1 MDELINIR
9 KVSKSFGISTRTIRY
24 YEEIGLLESKR
35 PDGSKYRFYDKES
48 IHKLE
53 QILLLRSVKFSLEDI
68 SRILSCKNSTESLV
82 MLQQR
87 ADELGKQIKS
97 LSETKRIVD
106 SIVKI
111 SNENGIESVNL
122 YQLLKELIYLN
133 KNNEGMIGLMKH
145 EYKDIIK
152 ITVGKELIPICDPQ
166 QGEILLNAIKLMR
179 KEIETKTNKKIP
191 LIRVVD
197 IETLSDYEYEI
208 YIKDI
213 KVFSGSLDAI
223 DKNNYVKDII
233 GKLSQIIE
241 KKMNEITEG

>member
-35 PDGSKYRFYDKES
+35 PDDSKYRFYDKES

-68 SRILSCKNSTESLV
+68 SRILSCKSSTKSLV

-111 SNENGIESVNL
+111 SIENGIESVNL

-133 KNNEGMIGLMKH
+133 KSNKGMIGLMKH

-152 ITVGKELIPICDPQ
+152 VTVGKELIPICDPQ
-166 QGEILLNAIKLMR
+166 QGGILLDAIKFMR
-179 KEIETKTNKKIP
+179 KEIETKTNKQIP

-197 IETLSDYEYEI
+197 IGTLNDYEYEI

-213 KVFSGSLDAI
+213 KVFSDNLNSADKKVLTSKII
-223 DKNNYVKDII
+223 DK
-233 GKLSQIIE
+233 LSEILRE
-241 KKMNEITEG
+241 NLNEIAES

>member
-1 MDELINIR
+1 M
-9 KVSKSFGISTRTIRY
+9 K
-24 YEEIGLLESKR
+24 
-35 PDGSKYRFYDKES
+35 
-48 IHKLE
+48 
-53 QILLLRSVKFSLEDI
+53 
-68 SRILSCKNSTESLV
+68 
-82 MLQQR
+82 
-87 ADELGKQIKS
+87 KS
-97 LSETKRIVD
+97 L
-106 SIVKI
+106 
-111 SNENGIESVNL
+111 
-122 YQLLKELIYLN
+122 
-133 KNNEGMIGLMKH
+133 
-145 EYKDIIK
+145 
-152 ITVGKELIPICDPQ
+152 
-166 QGEILLNAIKLMR
+166 

>member
-1 MDELINIR
+1 VINLDELINIR

-111 SNENGIESVNL
+111 SNENETKAHVKKTKSIIDIVP
-122 YQLLKELIYLN
+122 LK
-133 KNNEGMIGLMKH
+133 
-145 EYKDIIK
+145 
-152 ITVGKELIPICDPQ
+152 
-166 QGEILLNAIKLMR
+166 ILVERVL
-179 KEIETKTNKKIP
+179 EIE
-191 LIRVVD
+191 
-197 IETLSDYEYEI
+197 
-208 YIKDI
+208 
-213 KVFSGSLDAI
+213 A
-223 DKNNYVKDII
+223 
-233 GKLSQIIE
+233 
-241 KKMNEITEG
+241 

>member
-111 SNENGIESVNL
+111 SNENETKAHVKKTKSIIDIVP
-122 YQLLKELIYLN
+122 LK
-133 KNNEGMIGLMKH
+133 
-145 EYKDIIK
+145 
-152 ITVGKELIPICDPQ
+152 
-166 QGEILLNAIKLMR
+166 ILVERVL
-179 KEIETKTNKKIP
+179 EIE
-191 LIRVVD
+191 
-197 IETLSDYEYEI
+197 
-208 YIKDI
+208 
-213 KVFSGSLDAI
+213 A
-223 DKNNYVKDII
+223 
-233 GKLSQIIE
+233 
-241 KKMNEITEG
+241 

>member
-35 PDGSKYRFYDKES
+35 LDTSKYRFYDKES

-68 SRILSCKNSTESLV
+68 SRILSCKSSTESLV

-152 ITVGKELIPICDPQ
+152 VTVGKELIPICDPQ
-166 QGEILLNAIKLMR
+166 QGGILLDAIKLMR

-197 IETLSDYEYEI
+197 IETLNDYEYEI

-213 KVFSGSLDAI
+213 KVFSDNLNAI

-241 KKMNEITEG
+241 KNMNEITEG

>member
-1 MDELINIR
+1 
-9 KVSKSFGISTRTIRY
+9 
-24 YEEIGLLESKR
+24 
-35 PDGSKYRFYDKES
+35 
-48 IHKLE
+48 
-53 QILLLRSVKFSLEDI
+53 
-68 SRILSCKNSTESLV
+68 